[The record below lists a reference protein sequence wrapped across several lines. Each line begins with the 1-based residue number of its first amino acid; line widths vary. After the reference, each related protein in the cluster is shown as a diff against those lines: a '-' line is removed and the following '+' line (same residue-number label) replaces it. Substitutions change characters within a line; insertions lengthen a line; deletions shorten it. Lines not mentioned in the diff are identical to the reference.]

1 MSCTPHS
8 PLPPLSLP
16 LFLPSSLPFFSPSL
30 QVLLPRVKSS
40 FFQRFSHKSAGKK
53 KSTEAVGG
61 GGGGGELGVSKSPLS
76 DLGGDRLKEMEKI
89 HTMEVEEVGKCMY
102 ILYTRTCTCIYRH
115 TCTYTCALYMHIVYC
130 MLHMYMYLYNIQS
143 NVCYT
148 CTCM

>member
-1 MSCTPHS
+1 M
-8 PLPPLSLP
+8 
-16 LFLPSSLPFFSPSL
+16 
-30 QVLLPRVKSS
+30 
-40 FFQRFSHKSAGKK
+40 
-53 KSTEAVGG
+53 
-61 GGGGGELGVSKSPLS
+61 SKSPLS

-89 HTMEVEEVGKCMY
+89 HAMEVEEVGKCMY

-148 CTCM
+148 CTCTCITYSLMYVTHVHVCSLPYYVYNSL